1 MTDYRNRFVLFAK
14 STARG
19 FVDKVIAGFLPGLAA
34 RLACRVLVAPDVARH
49 LPPVATAQL
58 RQVLD
63 EANETGH
70 SQESYGQEGEDLVVA
85 RLLGD
90 RAEGFY
96 VDVGAHHPARHSNT
110 FLLYRRGW
118 RGINIDATPGS
129 MAIFN
134 RMRPRDIN
142 IESLVANDTAP
153 RSFYRFNEPALNTA
167 SIELAGQRPN
177 ESDRFQID
185 STVTLTPRTLG
196 EILHHHLPAGQI
208 IDLMS
213 VDVEGLDL
221 DVLESNDWG
230 RFRPAT
236 LLVEVLETT
245 LLDLDRHEIVR
256 FLAGHGYR
264 PIAKLY
270 NTVIFQ

>member
-1 MTDYRNRFVLFAK
+1 MNHHRNRFAVLAK

-19 FVDKVIAGFLPGLAA
+19 LVDKIIAGLFPGLAA

-49 LPPVATAQL
+49 LSPVATAQL
-58 RQVLD
+58 HQVLD

-70 SQESYGQEGEDLVVA
+70 AQESYGQEGEDLVFA
-85 RLLGD
+85 RLIGD
-90 RAEGFY
+90 RGPGFY
-96 VDVGAHHPARHSNT
+96 VDVGAHHPSRHSNT

-142 IESLVANDTAP
+142 IETLVAQDTAP
-153 RSFYRFNEPALNTA
+153 RVFHRFNEPALNTA
-167 SIELAGQRPN
+167 STELAAQRPG
-177 ESDRFQID
+177 ESEAFQIIE
-185 STVTLTPRTLG
+185 TVTLTPRSLSD
-196 EILHHHLPAGQI
+196 ILTQHVPPGQA

-213 VDVEGLDL
+213 VDVEGLDF
-221 DVLESNDWG
+221 DVLKSNDWA

-236 LLVEVLETT
+236 LLVEVLETR
-245 LLDLDRHEIVR
+245 LHNLDGHEIVR
-256 FLAGHGYR
+256 FLASHGYQ